1 MHEKSSPS
9 NSTSTVSYRTFSDEN
24 KEGSATFLFSTD
36 SVEKMAKRLS
46 QDHQNLKGLAAI
58 VNWASQQ
65 NNLMAMLTNVP
76 ETLVDFDYI
85 AEGLIEAGHGQ
96 VICYK
101 CSKMYSVQELRSESN
116 WCGSSLWLFC
126 VCPEQ
131 HLLFSR
137 EIMHVMRRRSDC

>member
-9 NSTSTVSYRTFSDEN
+9 NSTVSYRTFSDEN
-24 KEGSATFLFSTD
+24 KEGNATFLFSTD
-36 SVEKMAKRLS
+36 SAKKMAKRLS
-46 QDHQNLKGLAAI
+46 QDHQNLEGLAAI
-58 VNWASQQ
+58 ANWASHQ
-65 NNLMAMLTNVP
+65 NDGTGMPTNVP

-85 AEGLIEAGHGQ
+85 TEGLIEAGHGQ

-126 VCPEQ
+126 ACPEQ

-137 EIMHVMRRRSDC
+137 EIMHVMRRRSDG